1 MLFVY
6 NDEELAPLNREN
18 HSEEVKPCDK
28 KAFNWCLRMCTMF
41 FITTMLSSVVLVAWN
56 QYNIDLTIDDAE
68 QPKILAM
75 GNTCYNRTWN
85 CNYLETNKDMLTYKV
100 SFFEDATYD
109 LLYLNTLCEGNVD
122 FPYIYLKNVS
132 QCCNFVL
139 YNTI

>member
-6 NDEELAPLNREN
+6 DEELVPLNMRNEK
-18 HSEEVKPCDK
+18 EEVKPCDK
-28 KAFNWCLRMCTMF
+28 KAFSWCLRMCTMF
-41 FITTMLSSVVLVAWN
+41 FITTLLLSISLVAWH
-56 QYNIDLTIDDAE
+56 QYNIDLTVDDAE

-85 CNYLETNKDMLTYKV
+85 CNLIENDNNALTYKV
-100 SFFEDATYD
+100 SFFEDAIYD

-122 FPYIYLKNVS
+122 FPYIYLNNAS